1 MGCLFGQRTLLI
13 AGIVRTFSDSG
24 VIVDGTGNGVP
35 VRWLFSADWV
45 EINTLFLE
53 ELQMVNRVFL
63 IGRLG
68 KDPELRYTTSGKPVA
83 SFSMATDERWVDSEG
98 NRQTNTEWHRIVA
111 WKRLAEICGQY
122 LKKGKLVFIEGRLQ
136 TREWDD
142 RDGNKRRTTEIV
154 ALNMQ
159 MLDRGNA
166 PESVPESAPETSSAA
181 VDTADTAGQKPMEV
195 GITDDDIP
203 F

>member
-1 MGCLFGQRTLLI
+1 
-13 AGIVRTFSDSG
+13 
-24 VIVDGTGNGVP
+24 
-35 VRWLFSADWV
+35 
-45 EINTLFLE
+45 
-53 ELQMVNRVFL
+53 MVNRAIL

-68 KDPELRYTTSGKPVA
+68 RDPEMRFTQSGMAVA
-83 SFSMATDERWVDSEG
+83 NFSLATNERWVGQDG
-98 NRQTNTEWHRIVA
+98 NRQERTEWHNIVA
-111 WKRLAEICGQY
+111 FGKLADICGQY

-154 ALNMQ
+154 ANNMQ
-159 MLDRGNA
+159 MLESRSGGESYSEDSGESDR
-166 PESVPESAPETSSAA
+166 SA
-181 VDTADTAGQKPMEV
+181 MEI